1 MIHNATM
8 PHIQS
13 VDFCHLIL
21 SQRKVP
27 DIEIL
32 LHAIFMHSLGDNY
45 CAPVRLSD
53 FLSFVTDAFDPERPV
68 ENKVVIP
75 IEDENFQT
83 PYYFLC
89 LDKDWE
95 KYLFDNAVDM
105 ILFACYTN
113 FNKRICDLPVFRS
126 CN

>member
-1 MIHNATM
+1 MIHNVAVT
-8 PHIQS
+8 HIQS
-13 VDFCHLIL
+13 VDFFHLIL

-45 CAPVRLSD
+45 YAPVRLGA
-53 FLSFVTDAFDPERPV
+53 FPSFVTGAFALEHLI

-75 IEDENFQT
+75 IKDKNFQT

-89 LDKDWE
+89 LDKD
-95 KYLFDNAVDM
+95 
-105 ILFACYTN
+105 
-113 FNKRICDLPVFRS
+113 
-126 CN
+126 